1 MYTQSTITRTL
12 LTIFF
17 FIVITL
23 PAQGQTDPIEIEM
36 GKDRVLK
43 VGFDIERAVAG
54 NPAICRP
61 EMKSGGEVLIRAL
74 QPGETNI
81 HIFGSETDRKEFRI
95 IVTDTAISP
104 KARELKRILG
114 KIQKVKVDVVGRKI
128 LVHGEVYKIR
138 DLDRV
143 KAIVESY
150 PEVISDVVLSPIYYN
165 IIAEE
170 IKTILRKSS
179 IRRIKVTPMRN
190 KFVVE
195 GIAPTAEEMQRVGNL
210 MQALSP
216 NTVNAIRVVE
226 DTAPMALIKMNIKI
240 MEVERNALKD
250 YGIHWNP
257 GGGMNASGSYS
268 ASFGEA
274 ATLAFRY
281 METVFDKHISYSASS
296 GEAATLA
303 GSITSFIS
311 NLFPKMR
318 KIEEAGRGRTV
329 FNQDL
334 LVRSGGQGSFF
345 RGKEVPFLVAQRDG
359 IMSTEFKKIG
369 VTLDCTPVLI
379 SDTDI
384 STAFKISASR
394 IVGPGPGGAPVIAS
408 NDLGTDVIIPVG
420 QSVALGGAVGQM
432 ELQMI
437 SGSPPSKGYSLFQ
450 LNKADRNETKKSEVI
465 ILVTPQVFR
474 SSQEAA
480 KDLDNSPAKR
490 MKAQELQYMR
500 EQLKNRQ

>member
-1 MYTQSTITRTL
+1 MNTLSTIKRIS
-12 LTIFF
+12 LTIFLL
-17 FIVITL
+17 IVITT
-23 PAQGQTDPIEIEM
+23 PAQGQTELIEIEV

-43 VGFDIERAVAG
+43 VNFDIIRAVAG
-54 NPAICRP
+54 NPAVCRP
-61 EMKSGGEVLIRAL
+61 EMKSGGEILIRAL
-74 QPGETNI
+74 QPGETNL
-81 HIFGSETDRKEFRI
+81 HIFGSGTDRKKYRV
-95 IVTDTAISP
+95 IVTDTAIAP
-104 KARELKRILG
+104 KAQELKRILG
-114 KIQKVKVDVVGRKI
+114 KIGKVKVDVVGRKI

-143 KAIVESY
+143 KMIVESY
-150 PEVISDVVLSPIYYN
+150 PDVVSDVVLSPVYYR
-165 IIAEE
+165 IIAKE
-170 IKTILRKSS
+170 IKSILRKSNVRS
-179 IRRIKVTPMRN
+179 IKVTPMRN

-195 GIAPTAEEMQRVGNL
+195 GIAPTTEEMERVGNL

-240 MEVERNALKD
+240 MEVEKNALRD
-250 YGIHWNP
+250 FGIHWNP
-257 GGGMNASGSYS
+257 GAGPEGRKLNVSGSYS
-268 ASFGEA
+268 G
-274 ATLAFRY
+274 
-281 METVFDKHISYSASS
+281 SS

-329 FNQDL
+329 FNQDI

-437 SGSPPSKGYSLFQ
+437 SGSPPGKGYSLFQ
-450 LNKADRNETKKSEVI
+450 LNKADRNESKKNEVI
-465 ILVTPQVFR
+465 IIVTPKVFR

-490 MKAQELQYMR
+490 MKAQELKYMR
-500 EQLKNRQ
+500 EQLKQRQ

>member
-1 MYTQSTITRTL
+1 MMNTQSAIIGIS
-12 LTIFF
+12 LTIFL
-17 FIVITL
+17 FIVIAA
-23 PAQGQTDPIEIEM
+23 PVQGQTELIEIEV
-36 GKDRVLK
+36 GKDRVMK
-43 VGFDIERAVAG
+43 VEFDIVRAVAG
-54 NPAICRP
+54 NPAVCRP

-74 QPGETNI
+74 QPGETNL
-81 HIFGSETDRKEFRI
+81 HVFGSGTARKEYRV
-95 IVTDTAISP
+95 IVTDTAIAP
-104 KARELKRILG
+104 KAEELKRILR
-114 KIQKVKVDVVGRKI
+114 KIGKVKVDVVGRKI
-128 LVHGEVYKIR
+128 LVHGEVYKVR

-143 KAIVESY
+143 KMIVESY
-150 PEVISDVVLSPIYYN
+150 PDVVSDVVLSPVYYK

-170 IKTILRKSS
+170 IKSILRKSS
-179 IRRIKVTPMRN
+179 VRRIKVTPMRN

-250 YGIHWNP
+250 YGVHWNP
-257 GGGMNASGSYS
+257 GGGMNASGSFS
-268 ASFGEA
+268 G
-274 ATLAFRY
+274 
-281 METVFDKHISYSASS
+281 SS
-296 GEAATLA
+296 GEAASLA

-334 LVRSGGQGSFF
+334 LIRSGGQGSFF

-359 IMSTEFKKIG
+359 IMSTEYKKIG
-369 VTLDCTPVLI
+369 VTLNCTPVLI

-384 STAFKISASR
+384 STAIKIAASR
-394 IVGPGPGGAPVIAS
+394 IVGQGPGGAPVIAS
-408 NDLGTDVIIPVG
+408 NDLGTDVIVPVG
-420 QSVALGGAVGQM
+420 QSVALGGAMGQM
-432 ELQMI
+432 ELKLI
-437 SGSPPSKGYSLFQ
+437 SGSPPGKGYSLFQ
-450 LNKADRNETKKSEVI
+450 LNKADRNESKKSEVI
-465 ILVTPQVFR
+465 IMVTPKVFR

-480 KDLDNSPAKR
+480 KELDNSPAKR
-490 MKAQELQYMR
+490 MKAQELKYMR
-500 EQLKNRQ
+500 EQLKKRK